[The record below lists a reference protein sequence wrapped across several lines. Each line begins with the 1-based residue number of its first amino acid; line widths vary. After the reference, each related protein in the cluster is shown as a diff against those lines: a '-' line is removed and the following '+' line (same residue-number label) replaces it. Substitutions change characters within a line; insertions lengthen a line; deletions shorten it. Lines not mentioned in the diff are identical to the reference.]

1 LQTSYLAEPDDFLLQ
16 QGVNVTKDLNK
27 SKSSVRESGE
37 FKIHYHL
44 DGGVHRMDAIV
55 RNRAESELLALVKE
69 VGAVLG
75 LPIHVE
81 THAYGEG
88 GLVEYLN
95 LIFQNKEQI
104 ATVMT
109 LLSPLLGAPFYI
121 DKIKQSR
128 QQTALNEL
136 NLQKIKLEIKEK
148 EDAATSREAEKVK
161 RQESK
166 NKVLEL
172 EEAPTADEIAK
183 ALLTRKRVARR
194 RSNYYEALLVDSK
207 IEAVGFAPSHGKDA
221 MELRV
226 PRGNFSS
233 YVIAK
238 SDLDPLIYE
247 RVSLEVVSPV
257 LRSGAIKWRGIFDKK
272 VVSFELLDQA
282 FRSEVASQ
290 NVQFQNGTTLICDF
304 EVHQREDDIGDVE
317 IAGYAVTKVHEVRT
331 PHTLQQRRTEQLQLQ
346 LPEPPV
352 SDEASS

>member
-1 LQTSYLAEPDDFLLQ
+1 
-16 QGVNVTKDLNK
+16 VTKDLNN
-27 SKSSVRESGE
+27 SNDSASESGE
-37 FKIHYHL
+37 FKVHYHL
-44 DGGVHRMDAIV
+44 NGGVHRMDAIV
-55 RNRAESELLALVKE
+55 RNRAEGELLALLKE
-69 VGAVLG
+69 VGVVLG
-75 LPIHVE
+75 LPVHVE
-81 THAYGEG
+81 THAYGAG

-95 LIFQNKEQI
+95 LLFQNKEQI
-104 ATVMT
+104 AAVMA

-121 DKIKQSR
+121 DKIKQSK

-148 EDAATSREAEKVK
+148 EDAVTAREAEKV
-161 RQESK
+161 RGLESK

-172 EEAPTADEIAK
+172 ESPPTADDIAQ

-207 IEAVGFAPSHGKDA
+207 IEAVGFAPSHGKDV

-226 PRGNFSS
+226 PRGKFSS

-238 SDLDPLIYE
+238 SDLEPLIYE
-247 RVSLEVVSPV
+247 QISLEIVSPV
-257 LRSGAIKWRGIFDKK
+257 LRSGAIKWRGLFDKK

-317 IAGYAVTKVHEVRT
+317 VAGYAVTKVHEVRT
-331 PHTLQQRRTEQLQLQ
+331 PQILQQRRAEQLQLQ
-346 LPEPPV
+346 LPEPPA
-352 SDEASS
+352 SDEESS

>member
-1 LQTSYLAEPDDFLLQ
+1 M
-16 QGVNVTKDLNK
+16 VTQESKD
-27 SKSSVRESGE
+27 SHERFGE
-37 FKIHYHL
+37 FKVHYHL
-44 DGGVHRMDAIV
+44 HGGVHRMDAV
-55 RNRAESELLALVKE
+55 LRNRAEGELLALIKE

-75 LPIHVE
+75 LPVHVE

-104 ATVMT
+104 ATVMA
-109 LLSPLLGAPFYI
+109 LLGPLLGAPFYVDRI
-121 DKIKQSR
+121 RQSK

-148 EDAATSREAEKVK
+148 EDVATAREAERAKAI
-161 RQESK
+161 ENK
-166 NKVLEL
+166 NSVLEL
-172 EEAPTADEIAK
+172 EAPPTAEDIAQ
-183 ALLTRKRVARR
+183 AILTRKRVARR
-194 RSNYYEALLVDSK
+194 RSNYYEALLVDPK
-207 IEAVGFAPSHGKDA
+207 IEAVGFAPSHGIEA

-238 SDLDPLIYE
+238 SDLEPLIYE
-247 RVSLEVVSPV
+247 RISLEIVSPV

-272 VVSFELLDQA
+272 VVSFELQDQS

-290 NVQFQNGTTLICDF
+290 KVQFQNGTTLVCDF
-304 EVHQREDDIGDVE
+304 EVHHREDDIGDVE
-317 IAGYAVTKVHEVRT
+317 IAGYAVTKVYAVKN
-331 PHTLQQRRTEQLQLQ
+331 PQALQQLREEQLPLQ

-352 SDEASS
+352 SDKGSS

>member
-1 LQTSYLAEPDDFLLQ
+1 
-16 QGVNVTKDLNK
+16 
-27 SKSSVRESGE
+27 
-37 FKIHYHL
+37 
-44 DGGVHRMDAIV
+44 MDASV
-55 RNRAESELLALVKE
+55 RNRAEGELLALLKE
-69 VGAVLG
+69 VGVVLG
-75 LPIHVE
+75 LPVQVE

-104 ATVMT
+104 AAVMA

-121 DKIKQSR
+121 DKIKQSK

-148 EDAATSREAEKVK
+148 EDSATLREAEKVK
-161 RQESK
+161 RIESK
-166 NKVLEL
+166 NNVLEL
-172 EEAPTADEIAK
+172 ETPPTADEIAQ

-207 IEAVGFAPSHGKDA
+207 IEAVGFAPSHNKDV
-221 MELRV
+221 MERRV
-226 PRGNFSS
+226 ARGNFSS
-233 YVIAK
+233 YVIAR
-238 SDLDPLIYE
+238 SDLEPLIYE
-247 RVSLEVVSPV
+247 RISLEIVSPV

-290 NVQFQNGTTLICDF
+290 KVQFQNGTTLVCDF

-317 IAGYAVTKVHEVRT
+317 IAGYAVTKVYEVKT
-331 PHTLQQRRTEQLQLQ
+331 PLALQQRREEQLPLQ
-346 LPEPPV
+346 LPEPP
-352 SDEASS
+352 ASSEESA